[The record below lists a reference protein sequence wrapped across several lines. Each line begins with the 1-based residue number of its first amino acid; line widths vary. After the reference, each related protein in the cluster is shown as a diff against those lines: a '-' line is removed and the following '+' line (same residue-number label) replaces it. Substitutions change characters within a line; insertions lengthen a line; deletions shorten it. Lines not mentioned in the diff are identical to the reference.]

1 MPTVEEFEQLR
12 ESWFLKLRAENKSK
26 GSITT
31 YGKGLTAYS
40 KWCTHRGDDPRLTG
54 EHVQAFL
61 AEFLG
66 EERGGK
72 PTTAANYLTAIRLFV
87 AWCVA
92 EEELPRDEIAGLA
105 YPKVGKYYRPPLSVE
120 ELAAMVAT
128 CDNSFMGRRDA
139 ALLLFMVDTGGRS
152 NEITGL
158 LLSNLW
164 VPKGRVLF
172 KGKGDKE
179 RLAAFTPETALAL
192 DRYLRMRR
200 RHALATT
207 TDRVWLPAHGR
218 TFGYDGLWEM
228 VKSRAAL
235 ADVVD
240 VHPHRFR
247 RTFADNWLSEGGS
260 VDGLM
265 AIAGWENMEMIKVYA
280 GARAN
285 VRALE
290 EHQRIFGQQ

>member
-1 MPTVEEFEQLR
+1 MPTIDEFEQLR

-31 YGKGLTAYS
+31 YGKGLTAYT
-40 KWCTHRGDDPRLTG
+40 KWCARRGDDPHLTG

-61 AEFLG
+61 ADFLADD
-66 EERGGK
+66 RGGK

-92 EEELPRDEIAGLA
+92 EEELPKNEIAGLA
-105 YPKVGKYYRPPLSVE
+105 YPKIGKHYRPPLSAE

-128 CDNSFMGRRDA
+128 CDNSFMGRRDT
-139 ALLLFMVDTGGRS
+139 ALLRFMVDTGGRS
-152 NEITGL
+152 SEITGL

-179 RLAAFTPETALAL
+179 RLAAFRPETALAL

-200 RHALATT
+200 RHALAATT
-207 TDRVWLPAHGR
+207 ERVWLPAHGR

-235 ADVVD
+235 AGVED

-247 RTFADNWLSEGGS
+247 RTFADNWLSGGGS

-265 AIAGWENMEMIKVYA
+265 AIAGWDNMEMIKVYA

-285 VRALE
+285 VRALD